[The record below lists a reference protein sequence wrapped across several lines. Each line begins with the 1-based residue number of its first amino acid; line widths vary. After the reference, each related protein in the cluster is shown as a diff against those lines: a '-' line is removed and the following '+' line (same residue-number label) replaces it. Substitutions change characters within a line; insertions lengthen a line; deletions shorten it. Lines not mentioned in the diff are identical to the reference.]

1 MKNYFILAI
10 SVLFSACITDTIPE
24 LQQNVLDHSDDLFIL
39 EDVEFIFYS
48 NTQRHVDVTF
58 SNPYEQ
64 LNDIQ
69 KSKLAGI
76 EVVAPG
82 YNKQIEP
89 TRTSF
94 FEFQRDI
101 GETRCYELRFL
112 TVGGGASETS
122 EICVEVMP

>member
-1 MKNYFILAI
+1 M
-10 SVLFSACITDTIPE
+10 LFSACITDTIPE
-24 LQQNVLDHSDDLFIL
+24 PQQNILDHSDDLFVL
-39 EDVEFIFYS
+39 EDVDFIFYS
-48 NTQRHVDVTF
+48 NTKRHVDVTF

-69 KSKLAGI
+69 KSKLAAI

-89 TRTSF
+89 DRTSF

-101 GETRCYELRFL
+101 GETRCYELRFMI
-112 TVGGGASETS
+112 TDGEYSTTS
-122 EICVEVMP
+122 EICFEVMP